1 MVVVTFQPTRF
12 PKVDSCNQSHYKSL
26 STVAVL

>member
-12 PKVDSCNQSHYKSL
+12 PKADSCNQSHYKSL
-26 STVAVL
+26 NAVGAL